1 MKDKSIKAQT
11 ILSFLIAIDILV
23 LLIWLFFCGILRFP
37 LISIVPVIAT
47 LGISATHISALV
59 ITMKNSVV
67 PTTVYYARQL
77 SPSEQVSVQPMPI
90 ALFNATPRQAA
101 LSTIRTLNRL
111 FRYYSSGWLQRLQF
125 TCLTRSSNS
134 GQHDSFLGLLSLKY
148 NHEHHLGTHLDGGWY
163 AHARIQSSNIQLHRS
178 D

>member
-67 PTTVYYARQL
+67 PTTVYYAR
-77 SPSEQVSVQPMPI
+77 
-90 ALFNATPRQAA
+90 
-101 LSTIRTLNRL
+101 
-111 FRYYSSGWLQRLQF
+111 
-125 TCLTRSSNS
+125 
-134 GQHDSFLGLLSLKY
+134 
-148 NHEHHLGTHLDGGWY
+148 
-163 AHARIQSSNIQLHRS
+163 
-178 D
+178 